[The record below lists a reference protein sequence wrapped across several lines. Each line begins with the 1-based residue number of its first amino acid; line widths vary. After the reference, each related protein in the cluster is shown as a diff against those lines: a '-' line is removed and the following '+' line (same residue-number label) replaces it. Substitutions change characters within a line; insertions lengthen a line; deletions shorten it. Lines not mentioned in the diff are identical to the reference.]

1 MATCHP
7 SEKTNNIQSTQ
18 HKFMQQN
25 YIFFFSGK
33 EKKKE
38 ERNRVV
44 GAFSSADTPNLKD
57 KMPPTFTF

>member
-25 YIFFFSGK
+25 YIFFFFLGRK
-33 EKKKE
+33 KKKKKE
-38 ERNRVV
+38 IV
-44 GAFSSADTPNLKD
+44 
-57 KMPPTFTF
+57 